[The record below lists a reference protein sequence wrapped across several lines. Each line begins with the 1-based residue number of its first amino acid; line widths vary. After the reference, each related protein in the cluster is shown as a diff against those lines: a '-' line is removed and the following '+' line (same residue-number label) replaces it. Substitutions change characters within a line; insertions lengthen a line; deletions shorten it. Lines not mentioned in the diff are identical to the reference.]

1 MKAQSV
7 AIDISLVRNL
17 PLFRQMEPAALTRLM
32 VRATPVRI
40 LQGDTV
46 FEQGG
51 EAVAFYLLLHGRL
64 KVSQVTP
71 DGQQV
76 MVRVVHPGDLFGFAR
91 ALAPKVKVNA
101 IAPALLLFNDHD
113 DTNYREKALQKSL
126 LQIEP
131 GAAELSNTVMY
142 LLSSRYITGKVIGL
156 DGGRH
161 LNLP

>member
-64 KVSQVTP
+64 KVS
-71 DGQQV
+71 
-76 MVRVVHPGDLFGFAR
+76 
-91 ALAPKVKVNA
+91 
-101 IAPALLLFNDHD
+101 
-113 DTNYREKALQKSL
+113 
-126 LQIEP
+126 
-131 GAAELSNTVMY
+131 
-142 LLSSRYITGKVIGL
+142 
-156 DGGRH
+156 
-161 LNLP
+161 